1 MAKKEKEFLFPT
13 LLELF
18 MAPSAIAIM
27 KVARKR
33 RSFEAGGDIAQKAQ
47 CLSEAEYSDDDSSS
61 PKSSSPQIDDDRRAH
76 HNELERRRRDHI
88 KDHFM
93 SLKDAIPLLDG
104 EKSSRAL
111 ILKRAVEYIAMM
123 QKQIAENQ
131 NDIAQLRQQNKELE
145 TQIKALDSCRKA
157 TPPFIDDEVVRPSV
171 SNIPPYSIGACMI
184 DPSISS
190 SPLLP
195 PPLNATSLARIGPP
209 TTASA
214 FTLPNEFNTTSHLP
228 TLNALSSRS
237 EQQPST
243 DILRNNILRAV
254 SNPLLNIPSILLGN
268 NPIKLNQPLSEFD
281 YAPDIHSQ
289 ILANSLAVQ
298 ERQLAATAV
307 RF

>member
-1 MAKKEKEFLFPT
+1 MRLIFILT
-13 LLELF
+13 
-18 MAPSAIAIM
+18 

-33 RSFEAGGDIAQKAQ
+33 RSFEAGDIAQKAQ

-61 PKSSSPQIDDDRRAH
+61 PKSSSPQMDDDRRAH

-131 NDIAQLRQQNKELE
+131 SDIAQLRQQNKELE
-145 TQIKALDSCRKA
+145 TQIKALDPCRKA
-157 TPPFIDDEVVRPSV
+157 TPPFAEEEAIRPSV

-195 PPLNATSLARIGPP
+195 PPLNTTSLARIGQP

-214 FTLPNEFNTTSHLP
+214 FGLPSEFNTASHLS
-228 TLNALSSRS
+228 TLNPLSPST
-237 EQQPST
+237 EQQPPT
-243 DILRNNILRAV
+243 DVLRSNILRAV
-254 SNPLLNIPSILLGN
+254 SNPLLNISSILLTN
-268 NPIKLNQPLSEFD
+268 NPIKLNQPISEFD

-289 ILANSLAVQ
+289 ILANSLAIQ
-298 ERQLAATAV
+298 ERQLATTAV